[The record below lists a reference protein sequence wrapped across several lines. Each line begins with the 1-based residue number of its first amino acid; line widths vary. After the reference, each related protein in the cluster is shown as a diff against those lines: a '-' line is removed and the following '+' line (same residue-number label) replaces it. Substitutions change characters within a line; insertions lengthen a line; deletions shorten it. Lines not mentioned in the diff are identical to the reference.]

1 MDVVSVVAVGGS
13 ILAVPAAILVGT
25 GMWTRARAKRKARL
39 SDSFER
45 LKILV
50 AELLER
56 VNDLDQKLQY
66 AEPDSTVAERLKVAA
81 SDMVTVTDCLPA
93 IQQLL
98 SESRLDDC
106 ADMLS
111 ASTRVIEKVKKLLD
125 QVEPHARTVAHKKLA
140 DTKPRSIR
148 LIPEQDRKS

>member
-1 MDVVSVVAVGGS
+1 MDLVSTVAITTTV
-13 ILAVPAAILVGT
+13 LAVPVVLLAGT
-25 GMWTRARAKRKARL
+25 GMWSRARTRRTARL
-39 SDSFER
+39 ADSFER

-66 AEPDSTVAERLKVAA
+66 TVADPTVSDRLKVAA
-81 SDMVTVTDCLPA
+81 ADMVTVTDCLPA

-98 SESRLDDC
+98 SDKRLDDC

-125 QVEPHARTVAHKKLA
+125 QVEPFARSASHKKLT
-140 DTKPRSIR
+140 DTRPRSIR
-148 LIPEQDRKS
+148 LIPGQDR